1 MHIVNIPIM
10 FQSNLVTEN
19 KKGRKN
25 SIDIILT
32 IIFTLI
38 CALKYFKNIIS
49 LYVSISVYFLSSN
62 YSIF

>member
-1 MHIVNIPIM
+1 M

-62 YSIF
+62 YSIL